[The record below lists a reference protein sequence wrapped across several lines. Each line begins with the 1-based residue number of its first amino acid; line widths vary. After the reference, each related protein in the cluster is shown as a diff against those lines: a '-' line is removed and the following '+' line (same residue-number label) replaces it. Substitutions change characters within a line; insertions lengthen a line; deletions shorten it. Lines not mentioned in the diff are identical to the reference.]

1 MKNIYQ
7 IDPAAKLHEG
17 TGVNS
22 ALPTAHT
29 ISPEP
34 RANRFLIL
42 LSLLTLYI
50 VWGST
55 YLGMRIALIGFP
67 PFLMAGIR
75 FLLAGGILYV
85 ILRARGRRAPTRK
98 QWIGAALIGTLLL
111 VGGNAGVAFAEQW
124 VSTGLASVGIAAVP
138 LWTALFAGLWGRW
151 PTRVE
156 WFGLA
161 LGFMGVILLNLG
173 NGVWANPLGA
183 IALLLAAICWALGSA
198 WSQHISLPAGLMS
211 SSAQMLIGGVT
222 LILLSLA
229 LRERAPNLAASQ
241 SIWAIAF
248 LVVFGS
254 LLAFSAYGYLLQHVN
269 STLATS
275 YAYVNPMVA
284 VGLGVLLAGERLS
297 TIEIVAILVTLTGV
311 GFVSLGSSRRVRA
324 AHSEHSINT
333 LVSSQTQEN
342 LAASE

>member
-1 MKNIYQ
+1 
-7 IDPAAKLHEG
+7 
-17 TGVNS
+17 
-22 ALPTAHT
+22 
-29 ISPEP
+29 
-34 RANRFLIL
+34 
-42 LSLLTLYI
+42 
-50 VWGST
+50 
-55 YLGMRIALIGFP
+55 
-67 PFLMAGIR
+67 IR
-75 FLLAGGILYV
+75 FLLAGSILFV

-98 QWIGAALIGTLLL
+98 QWIGAALIGALLL

-173 NGVWANPLGA
+173 NGIWANPLGA

-198 WSQHISLPAGLMS
+198 WSLHISLPSGLMS
-211 SSAQMLIGGVT
+211 SAAQMLVGGAV

-229 LRERAPNLAASQ
+229 LRERTPNLAVSQ
-241 SIWAIAF
+241 SLWAMAY

-254 LLAFSAYGYLLQHVN
+254 LLAFSAYGYLLRNV
-269 STLATS
+269 SPALATS

-284 VGLGVLLAGERLS
+284 VGLGVLLVGEHLS
-297 TIEIVAILVTLTGV
+297 AIEIVAILVTLTGV
-311 GFVSLGSSRRVRA
+311 GLVSLGRNR
-324 AHSEHSINT
+324 T
-333 LVSSQTQEN
+333 
-342 LAASE
+342 